1 MALQSINPKN
11 GEVFS
16 EIDVLDD
23 ASIKDRI
30 TKSQSAYEQWSR
42 LGFDERAK
50 YLNKT
55 AEVLRRKKS
64 ELAKIITD
72 EMGKTLVAAEAEVE
86 KCAGVCEYYA
96 QNASTFL
103 APEHIDVDSGK
114 AYARFDPI
122 GIVLAVMPWNFPFWQ
137 VFRFAAPALM
147 AGNVGLLKHASNV
160 ALSAQAIE
168 DVFLEAGLPEGVF
181 YNLPIETQKVESII
195 RDDRVK
201 AVTLTGSERAG
212 MAVAG
217 TAGQEIKKSV
227 MELGGSD
234 PFIVLADADL
244 DKAAQ
249 VAVSA
254 RMQFNA
260 GQSCIAAKRFIIEKP
275 VFDQFVEK
283 VKFEVAKLKI
293 GDPLDSATTV
303 GPMANKKMFD
313 EIKAQVERSVEA
325 GAKVIA
331 GGKSWGETGYYY
343 EPTVLVDVNPDM
355 PAMAEE
361 LFGPVM
367 PIIAVDSVDQAIEL
381 ANSSIYGLGGSVFT
395 ADQQKAEEIASRL
408 DTGCVF
414 INSHIKSD
422 PKVPFGGVKKSGYGR
437 ELSHYGIKEFVNIKS
452 VCIG

>member
-11 GEVFS
+11 GQVFS
-16 EIDVLDD
+16 EVDTISDEKLEELIANSHSTYADW
-23 ASIKDRI
+23 SKLSFEDRAVYLR
-30 TKSQSAYEQWSR
+30 KSAQ
-42 LGFDERAK
+42 
-50 YLNKT
+50 
-55 AEVLRRKKS
+55 VLRNRKLD
-64 ELAKIITD
+64 LAKIITD
-72 EMGKTLVAAEAEVE
+72 EMGKTLSAAEGEVE
-86 KCAGVCEYYA
+86 KCAGVCEFYA
-96 QNASTFL
+96 DNAENFL
-103 APEHIDVDSGK
+103 SPEIIDVDSGK

-160 ALSAQAIE
+160 PLSAQAIE
-168 DVFLEAGLPEGVF
+168 DVFTEAGLPEGAF
-181 YNLPIETQKVESII
+181 YNLPIETSKVESII
-195 RDDRVK
+195 RDPRIR
-201 AVTLTGSERAG
+201 AITLTGSERAG

-217 TAGQEIKKSV
+217 TSGQELKKTV

-234 PFIVLADADL
+234 PFIVLADADIE
-244 DKAAQ
+244 KAAQ
-249 VAVSA
+249 IAVSA

-283 VKFEVAKLKI
+283 VKTEIAKLKI
-293 GDPLDSATTV
+293 GDPTDQATTF
-303 GPMANKKMFD
+303 GPLANEKMLK
-313 EIKAQVERSVEA
+313 EIQSQVERSVSS

-331 GGKSWGETGYYY
+331 GGKVWGEAGYYY
-343 EPTVLVDVNPDM
+343 EPTVLVDVTPQM
-355 PAMAEE
+355 PAMSEE

-367 PIIAVDSVDQAIEL
+367 PIIAVDSSDEAIDL
-381 ANSSIYGLGGSVFT
+381 ANSSIYGLGGTVFSGDV
-395 ADQQKAEEIASRL
+395 AKAEEIASRL

-422 PKVPFGGVKKSGYGR
+422 PKVPFGGVKNSGYGR

>member
-1 MALQSINPKN
+1 MTLQSINPKN

-16 EIDVLDD
+16 EISVLDD
-23 ASIKDRI
+23 KAIQDRI
-30 TKSQSAYEQWSR
+30 SKSQTAYESWSE
-42 LGFDERAK
+42 LGFDERAV

-55 AEVLRRKKS
+55 AQILRDKKS
-64 ELAKIITD
+64 QLAKIITD
-72 EMGKTLVAAEAEVE
+72 EMGKTLVAAEGEVE

-96 QNASTFL
+96 QNASKFL
-103 APEHIDVDSGK
+103 SPEQIDVDSGK
-114 AYARFDPI
+114 AYARFDSI

-168 DVFLEAGLPEGVF
+168 DVFIEAGLPEGVF
-181 YNLPIETQKVESII
+181 YNLPIETEKVESII

-254 RMQFNA
+254 RMQFNT
-260 GQSCIAAKRFIIEKP
+260 GQSCIAAKRFIVEKS
-275 VFDQFVEK
+275 VFDSFVEK
-283 VKFEVAKLKI
+283 VKSEVSKLKL
-293 GDPLDSATTV
+293 GDPTDPETTV
-303 GPMANKKMFD
+303 GPMANKKMLD
-313 EIKAQVERSVEA
+313 EIKAQVARSVDA
-325 GAKVIA
+325 GAKVLA
-331 GGKSWGETGYYY
+331 GGKSWGQAGYYY
-343 EPTVLVDVNPDM
+343 EPTILVDVSPEM

-381 ANSSIYGLGGSVFT
+381 ANSSIYGLGGTVFS
-395 ADQQKAEEIASRL
+395 ADQQKAEEIASKL